1 MSQTVLARTLLNNL
15 VPNILNIPSLVY
27 SEHESTHSTH
37 VSFAIGSFYFK
48 YPQENV
54 INNQYVIKEM
64 K

>member
-1 MSQTVLARTLLNNL
+1 M
-15 VPNILNIPSLVY
+15 Y

-48 YPQENV
+48 YPPENV